1 MYHTEGA
8 RRLASTGTTA
18 NTMCDTR
25 TYPHAGRHYAFKT
38 IRCKLDQE
46 DVAAGRPGLDAL
58 FLQYHA
64 AVRSFLRLMPVRAPY
79 RDAFRKEDMAAAKAV
94 APGLEP
100 GLRSSALDKAIEM
113 WRSFEAKGGL
123 SYGSRTGIPGSK
135 ASRNGSMTSPDHIV
149 VRLSRKDLMLVA
161 GSDAQGGPIKV
172 SIPTPGRAVELR
184 ILGEGHQVPILR
196 KVLKG
201 EGGLIRCVSELSW
214 KNPGGTKD
222 KDLILDIHIGKPIER
237 YVQRFPDISG
247 PAEMFVPIGVDIGV
261 RNILVAVAPGKGGK
275 GALFVKGGRWRE
287 KHRRFVRS
295 RSLRRALGD
304 DKGWAA
310 SRQNEG
316 NYVRD
321 MAHKASKEL
330 LDLAARIADRKK
342 GELPVIVLEDL
353 DFGESI
359 LRPGAAGGIEN
370 TGPIRREQAEE
381 LNAWPRTLLR
391 DIIIEKAAWEGV
403 PVMLVAPD
411 GTSIACPRC
420 GSPDAVRRRDVHRLV
435 CPDCT
440 YKADDDYCAAINIA
454 RRGLARLLKDRDQ
467 TRPVKHHD
475 NELRGV
481 TRPAGCGAADAPRG
495 PEWERCEASTR
506 A

>member
-1 MYHTEGA
+1 
-8 RRLASTGTTA
+8 
-18 NTMCDTR
+18 
-25 TYPHAGRHYAFKT
+25 
-38 IRCKLDQE
+38 
-46 DVAAGRPGLDAL
+46 
-58 FLQYHA
+58 
-64 AVRSFLRLMPVRAPY
+64 
-79 RDAFRKEDMAAAKAV
+79 
-94 APGLEP
+94 
-100 GLRSSALDKAIEM
+100 
-113 WRSFEAKGGL
+113 
-123 SYGSRTGIPGSK
+123 
-135 ASRNGSMTSPDHIV
+135 
-149 VRLSRKDLMLVA
+149 
-161 GSDAQGGPIKV
+161 
-172 SIPTPGRAVELR
+172 
-184 ILGEGHQVPILR
+184 
-196 KVLKG
+196 
-201 EGGLIRCVSELSW
+201 
-214 KNPGGTKD
+214 
-222 KDLILDIHIGKPIER
+222 
-237 YVQRFPDISG
+237 
-247 PAEMFVPIGVDIGV
+247 
-261 RNILVAVAPGKGGK
+261 
-275 GALFVKGGRWRE
+275 
-287 KHRRFVRS
+287 
-295 RSLRRALGD
+295 
-304 DKGWAA
+304 
-310 SRQNEG
+310 
-316 NYVRD
+316 

>member
-1 MYHTEGA
+1 LYHTEGA
-8 RRLASTGTTA
+8 RKLASTGTTT

-25 TYPHAGRHYAFKT
+25 TYPHAGRRYAFKT

-64 AVRSFLRLMPVRAPY
+64 AVRSFLRLMPIRAPY

-135 ASRNGSMTSPDHIV
+135 ASKNGSMTSPDHIA

-172 SIPTPGRAVELR
+172 SIPAPLHAVELR

-214 KNPGGTKD
+214 KDPGGTKD
-222 KDLILDIHIGKPIER
+222 KDLILDVHIGKPIEK

-275 GALFVKGGRWRE
+275 GVLFVKGGRWRE

-353 DFGESI
+353 DFGDCGQ
-359 LRPGAAGGIEN
+359 RQGTPGGIDN
-370 TGPIRREQAEE
+370 TGPIRREQSEE
-381 LNAWPRTLLR
+381 LDAWPRTLLR

-403 PVMLVAPD
+403 PVMVVSPD
-411 GTSIACPRC
+411 GTSTACPRC

-435 CPDCT
+435 CPDCA
-440 YKADDDYCAAINIA
+440 YKADDDFCAALNIA
-454 RRGLARLLKDRDQ
+454 RRGLAMVLGDRA
-467 TRPVKHHD
+467 RPVRYHD
-475 NELRGV
+475 HGLRGV
-481 TRPAGCGAADAPRG
+481 MCPAEGGAADAPRG
-495 PEWERCEASTR
+495 PDRERFGASTQ